1 MRLKYLVLKFLGLD
15 DDYVP
20 VNGISVSNQRHYL
33 RQECASGWDYPS
45 QPRWHRPDE
54 VRRMRR
60 AEARQMRIA
69 ERRRA

>member
-1 MRLKYLVLKFLGLD
+1 MRLKYLLLKFLALD

-20 VNGISVSNQRHYL
+20 ADGISMSNRRHYL
-33 RQECASGWDYPS
+33 RDDCRQGWDYPS

-60 AEARQMRIA
+60 QEQG
-69 ERRRA
+69 RADLTRL